1 MSYIVYINSQLIEIS
16 DSKEIVY
23 NKQCND
29 ISELVNRQSNF
40 TYKFNAPLTANNKR
54 AFGFVGNVGNTS
66 NTPYQKNNVDV
77 IDSDTGLHLIKGGWA
92 VINQTNKNYEINTY
106 DGLIDLFKAIEG
118 KTFGND
124 IDLSE
129 IDHEKTMTTVIDSFT
144 NENYR
149 YIVGDYGGK
158 THLDSGTKINID
170 YLVPSVRYKYLW
182 NKIFST
188 FGFSYLGNIFNTFD
202 FDQLWLTYPK
212 GISQDTEVVF
222 ETYAELSRETTQDVI
237 VPNVDSNWETIS
249 VINGTLFSDWVYVV
263 PETGTYRLEMNMKMN
278 LKYRRTF
285 DGITTFINYT
295 PIYHV
300 NVNGTLVGAYFQ
312 DTLNVAVG
320 NLNAG
325 DYVTIFFSYPPTI
338 DITIGIATLTY
349 TYSYAQFQT
358 SSLNILKANNVI
370 SFTDELKQ
378 LSLTDFFKETLWRFG
393 LTIFT
398 DADGNYVFKTFDE
411 RLQADIVDWSS
422 KYSKRTNESYIPKT
436 YGQTNNFL
444 QNYNDKEATYNN
456 GSFSIANE
464 NLDDKKDILK
474 SKFFSQEKD
483 LVSFYINPTHNEVIF
498 PMKLWEK
505 EVTENSGVQEI
516 KYKTLS
522 SRFHLV
528 RSETITKQAHLRS
541 DILNDNEIVESI
553 PVVRFLNTTFNDFIP
568 KYYKN
573 IDLLL
578 SDFKMH
584 KIDMLVNTIDFQNL
598 ELDKIYYFEQEQN
611 YYFLNKMQWQKGKLT
626 NADFYRVKYSEQ

>member
-237 VPNVDSNWETIS
+237 VPNVDSNWE
-249 VINGTLFSDWVYVV
+249 
-263 PETGTYRLEMNMKMN
+263 R
-278 LKYRRTF
+278 
-285 DGITTFINYT
+285 
-295 PIYHV
+295 
-300 NVNGTLVGAYFQ
+300 
-312 DTLNVAVG
+312 
-320 NLNAG
+320 NA
-325 DYVTIFFSYPPTI
+325 FF
-338 DITIGIATLTY
+338 
-349 TYSYAQFQT
+349 
-358 SSLNILKANNVI
+358 
-370 SFTDELKQ
+370 
-378 LSLTDFFKETLWRFG
+378 
-393 LTIFT
+393 
-398 DADGNYVFKTFDE
+398 
-411 RLQADIVDWSS
+411 
-422 KYSKRTNESYIPKT
+422 
-436 YGQTNNFL
+436 
-444 QNYNDKEATYNN
+444 
-456 GSFSIANE
+456 
-464 NLDDKKDILK
+464 
-474 SKFFSQEKD
+474 
-483 LVSFYINPTHNEVIF
+483 
-498 PMKLWEK
+498 
-505 EVTENSGVQEI
+505 
-516 KYKTLS
+516 
-522 SRFHLV
+522 
-528 RSETITKQAHLRS
+528 
-541 DILNDNEIVESI
+541 
-553 PVVRFLNTTFNDFIP
+553 
-568 KYYKN
+568 
-573 IDLLL
+573 
-578 SDFKMH
+578 
-584 KIDMLVNTIDFQNL
+584 
-598 ELDKIYYFEQEQN
+598 
-611 YYFLNKMQWQKGKLT
+611 
-626 NADFYRVKYSEQ
+626 